1 MITMVPVDMTLEFF
15 VFASFAPLILA
26 LILER
31 QRQRQ
36 RQALKV

>member
-1 MITMVPVDMTLEFF
+1 MVNDMTLEFF
-15 VFASFAPLILA
+15 VFASFALPILA
-26 LILER
+26 LNLER